1 MASDE
6 QPLAGQSILIV
17 EDAYWV
23 AADVKRTL
31 NRAGA
36 GVVGP
41 VAYIQQA
48 LDALDSNSID
58 AAVLDINLD
67 GALSYPVASELERRS
82 IPYLFATGYE
92 PWAMPEKWR
101 AVGRIDKPFSEDAL
115 VGALGRLLPA
125 TTRPDRGD
133 CK

>member
-1 MASDE
+1 MPSHE
-6 QPLAGQSILIV
+6 PPLVGQSILVV
-17 EDAYWV
+17 EDTYWV

-48 LDALDSNSID
+48 LDALDSAPTD
-58 AAVLDINLD
+58 AAVLDVNLD

-101 AVGRIDKPFSEDAL
+101 AIGRIEKPFSEDAL
-115 VGALGRLLPA
+115 VDALGQLLPEA
-125 TTRPDRGD
+125 SRPDQGEG
-133 CK
+133 K